1 MVEEQVTIFSVFL
14 ILHIGGIL
22 KIFEQRFLDD
32 SDREISYLLIV

>member
-1 MVEEQVTIFSVFL
+1 MVEEQVTISSVF
-14 ILHIGGIL
+14 LHIGGIL